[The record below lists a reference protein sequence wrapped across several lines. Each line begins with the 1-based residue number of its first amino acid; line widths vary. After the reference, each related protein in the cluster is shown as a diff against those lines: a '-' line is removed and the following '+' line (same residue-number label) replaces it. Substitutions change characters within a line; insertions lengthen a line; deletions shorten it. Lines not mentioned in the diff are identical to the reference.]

1 MSDSLKKRIR
11 ELALEV
17 GFDDCRIARATEAK
31 HASAFDQWIADG
43 CHGDMTWMERNTD
56 RRKDPRVVLPHAKTV
71 IVLALNYFQG
81 DTVPRKEL
89 GQFARYAWHADYHE
103 IIEKK
108 MIHLADELA
117 SHGGTQK
124 QYVDY
129 GPVLER
135 DFASEAGLGWNGKST
150 IQIHPKLGTWFFLS
164 EIITT
169 LELPPD
175 TPMNDHCGKCTACID
190 ACPTQAITHAR
201 HLDARKCISYL
212 TIEHKGAIP
221 EEFRIPIG
229 DRIYGCDDCLAV
241 CPWNRFAKT
250 SKDIQF
256 QMPPE
261 IASKPLRDFLSLDEE
276 AFRTLFRKSPIKRI
290 KRPAFLR
297 NVCVALGNVGTDAD
311 LPALQRAGK
320 DPDPLINEHAIWA
333 IAQIKNRR
341 AKASR

>member
-1 MSDSLKKRIR
+1 MSDSLKYRICELAR
-11 ELALEV
+11 EL
-17 GFDDCRIARATEAK
+17 GFDECRIAPAAEAK
-31 HASAFDQWIADG
+31 HAPSFDQWIADG
-43 CHGDMTWMERNTD
+43 CHGDMTWMERNPE
-56 RRKDPRVVLPHAKTV
+56 RRKDPRVVLPGAKSI

-81 DTVPRKEL
+81 DTIPRSQP
-89 GQFARYAWHADYHE
+89 GQFARYAWHADYHD

-108 MIHLADELA
+108 MKPLTAELE
-117 SHGGTQK
+117 SHGGNQK

-150 IQIHPKLGTWFFLS
+150 VQIHPKLGTWFFLS

-169 LELPPD
+169 LDLPPD
-175 TPMNDHCGKCTACID
+175 PPMNDHCGKCTACID
-190 ACPTQAITHAR
+190 ACPTDAITRDR

-212 TIEHKGAIP
+212 TIEHKGPIP
-221 EEFRIPIG
+221 EEFRAPIG
-229 DRIYGCDDCLAV
+229 DRIYGCDDCLTV

-250 SKDIQF
+250 SADLQF

-261 IASKPLRDFLSLDEE
+261 IASKPLRDFLALDDD

-297 NVCVALGNVGTDAD
+297 NVCVALGNIGTEDD
-311 LPALQRAGK
+311 LPALQAAAD
-320 DPDPLINEHAIWA
+320 DPDPLINEHATWA
-333 IAQIKNRR
+333 ITQITARLT
-341 AKASR
+341 